1 MFQLKPAEWENL
13 KCQIGTSSLDHG
25 GKRKLPFVFNEQGVA
40 MLSAVLR
47 NETAVNVLKEINLN

>member
-13 KCQIGTSSLDHG
+13 KCQIGTSSLDYG
-25 GKRKLPFVFNEQGVA
+25 GKRKLSFDFNEQGGA

-47 NETAVNVLKEINLN
+47 SETL